1 MGYRSGE
8 DRLYLRVPVEISHV
22 INDDSPLAAWRH
34 AGGVAEQ
41 DSFSEIIV
49 VVSVS
54 ASLPGCLL
62 LLCTWLP
69 AMQMQHH

>member
-1 MGYRSGE
+1 V
-8 DRLYLRVPVEISHV
+8 DRLYLRVPVEITHV

-49 VVSVS
+49 VVRGIACLDALACDVS
-54 ASLPGCLL
+54 GCL
-62 LLCTWLP
+62 
-69 AMQMQHH
+69 QRSQHVAAGTP